1 MWNTFNLASTMK
13 AMEAKGYDSCSPT
26 SNCVD
31 MCSRY
36 DLLMKMLVYDPSKRI
51 SAKRALLHPYF
62 DDLDKKALPAK
73 PGQYQIKIPR

>member
-1 MWNTFNLASTMK
+1 
-13 AMEAKGYDSCSPT
+13 
-26 SNCVD
+26 

>member
-1 MWNTFNLASTMK
+1 
-13 AMEAKGYDSCSPT
+13 
-26 SNCVD
+26 

-62 DDLDKKALPAK
+62 DDLDKNTLPAK
-73 PGQYQIKIPR
+73 PGEFDIVV